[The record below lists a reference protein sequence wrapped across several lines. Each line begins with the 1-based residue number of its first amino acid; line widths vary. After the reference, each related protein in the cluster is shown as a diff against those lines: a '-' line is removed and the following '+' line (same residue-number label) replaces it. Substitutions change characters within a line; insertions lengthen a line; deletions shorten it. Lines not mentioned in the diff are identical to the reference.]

1 MPKSCLECKERIMGR
16 EDKKFCGDGCR
27 NAYNNKIN
35 KDSNNLMR
43 NINNKL
49 RKNYRILSGINS
61 DGKIQVS
68 RSRLLT
74 KGFDFEFY
82 TSTLP
87 TENGNTY
94 YFLYDQAYLPV
105 KDDSFIIVKK
115 EYLTPPK

>member
-1 MPKSCLECKERIMGR
+1 
-16 EDKKFCGDGCR
+16 
-27 NAYNNKIN
+27 
-35 KDSNNLMR
+35 
-43 NINNKL
+43 
-49 RKNYRILSGINS
+49 
-61 DGKIQVS
+61 
-68 RSRLLT
+68 LLT

-105 KDDSFIIVKK
+105 KDDAFIVVKK